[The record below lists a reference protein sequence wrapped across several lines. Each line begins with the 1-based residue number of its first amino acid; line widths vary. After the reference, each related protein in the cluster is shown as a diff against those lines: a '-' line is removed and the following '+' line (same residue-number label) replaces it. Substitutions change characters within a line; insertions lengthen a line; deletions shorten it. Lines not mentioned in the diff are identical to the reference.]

1 MYIYIYTT
9 KYALFI
15 MKCIY
20 HNQPKS
26 PHTISLPLLTLGAH
40 AQEGYGSVSV
50 CVSVCYHSIGNIRH
64 FYAEK
69 EVRTG
74 LS

>member
-1 MYIYIYTT
+1 
-9 KYALFI
+9 
-15 MKCIY
+15 MK
-20 HNQPKS
+20 NLS
-26 PHTISLPLLTLGAH
+26 LTLGAH
-40 AQEGYGSVSV
+40 AQEGYGSCLVCLCV
-50 CVSVCYHSIGNIRH
+50 CVSVSYHSIGNIRR

>member
-1 MYIYIYTT
+1 MRVYSIHIVHDRGAEGFARRGFCT
-9 KYALFI
+9 LV
-15 MKCIY
+15 
-20 HNQPKS
+20 PS
-26 PHTISLPLLTLGAH
+26 LTLGAH
-40 AQEGYGSVSV
+40 AQEGYGSCLVCLSV

-69 EVRTG
+69 EVCTG